1 MALDFLQNPDNF
13 DCQKCQKVKYKSKC
27 DIHPMKCEERA
38 RERENYYV
46 IIHFLQ
52 NSNDDILPWHLWGFL
67 IYTVSVQLL
76 TIYVTGCHKN
86 SVHGYSVPQ
95 GIRLFILSSFGIQ
108 GISKFE
114 LVAPCF
120 GHLTWSNSTPGL
132 ISNTKKSTLESPW
145 GLNLLFFRFF
155 RVHIA
160 ISVTIDKTNNI
171 PSRHAYFFPRYCP
184 FKSVPHLSWDN

>member
-1 MALDFLQNPDNF
+1 MALHFLQNPDNF
-13 DCQKCQKVKYKSKC
+13 DCQNSNTNLRVTSIPWNVKK
-27 DIHPMKCEERA
+27 ELE

-120 GHLTWSNSTPGL
+120 GHFTWSNSTPGL

-145 GLNLLFFRFF
+145 GLNLLFF